1 MDPFV
6 AEIRIFGCNFA
17 PVGWALCNGQLLSI
31 SSNTALFSLLGTN
44 YGGNGTT
51 TFGLPNLQ
59 GSAAVGQG
67 QGPGLSPYFIG
78 EQTGTDTVSLT
89 SVQNGIHSP
98 TVNCFNDAGDNPG
111 PGANV
116 LGASGA
122 DRSLVMYNAATSGST
137 VNMNVSQLSISGT
150 GAPHN
155 NMSPYLVLNFCI
167 ALQGV
172 YPSRN

>member
-17 PVGWALCNGQLLSI
+17 PVGWAFCNGQLLSI
-31 SSNTALFSLLGTN
+31 ASNTALFSLVGTY

-59 GSAAVGQG
+59 GKAAISQG
-67 QGPGLSPYFIG
+67 QGPGLSNYVLG
-78 EQTGTDTVSLT
+78 EQTGSENVSLN
-89 SVQNGIHSP
+89 SNQNGVHNHN
-98 TVNCFNDAGDNPG
+98 VNCYNDAGDSPG
-111 PGANV
+111 PAANV
-116 LGASGA
+116 LGAAGA
-122 DRSLVMYNAATSGST
+122 DRGLVMYSTAATGATVGMNPAQLAVSGSG
-137 VNMNVSQLSISGT
+137 S
-150 GAPHN
+150 PHN
-155 NMSPYLVLNFCI
+155 NMSPYFVLNYCI